1 MSANHSA
8 ITVLSQCYHS
18 AITVLSQCYH
28 SAINDDMLH
37 IGVLHKMLMHSFPY
51 TLFTPACEA
60 LIYAVP
66 VTVVLRQQSPRSTT
80 SCHPQ
85 DGLDVAPAIVLLSN
99 VEVWA

>member
-18 AITVLSQCYH
+18 AITCSM
-28 SAINDDMLH
+28 IMLH